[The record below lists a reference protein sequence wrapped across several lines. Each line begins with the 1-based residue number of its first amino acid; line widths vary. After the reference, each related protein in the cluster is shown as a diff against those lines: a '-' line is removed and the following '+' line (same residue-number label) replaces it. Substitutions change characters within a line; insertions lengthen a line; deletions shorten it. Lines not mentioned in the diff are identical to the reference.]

1 MAFGRGLRKARVEAE
16 LTQRE
21 LAQRVGLART
31 SITNIERGTQPV
43 SLYHLYLL
51 SSAVGVQPDDL
62 LPDER
67 AELAELLPAG
77 TLDDLQA
84 DDEALD
90 FATRVLSK
98 ASAVTHGPAGTK
110 T

>member
-21 LAQRVGLART
+21 LASRVGLART

-43 SLYHLYLL
+43 SLHHLFVL
-51 SSAVGVQPDDL
+51 SSAVGVRPEAL

-67 AELAELLPAG
+67 VTLADLVPAG
-77 TLDDLQA
+77 ALESFQA
-84 DDEALD
+84 DEQD

-98 ASAVTHGPAGTK
+98 TTAVTDGPARTE